1 MKKHLLLW
9 IAATALCCSCTQKKE
24 TSQPQPFKD
33 GEFKEWAQT
42 PPMGWNSWDCYGAG
56 VTEDELLGNAEF
68 MRDRLKQYG
77 YQYVVCDIQ
86 WYEPAAKGNV
96 YNNFA
101 DLCMDEYSRLIPAVN
116 RFPSSANGAG
126 FKPIADKI
134 HSMGLKF
141 GIHIMRGIPR
151 QAVHRNTRIYGTTA
165 RARDIASQF
174 SLCPWNTDM
183 YGVDTEKRGA
193 EEYYDSLFKLYASWG
208 VDFVK
213 VDDMAN
219 TEFSPQNPYSAEKEI
234 EMIRAAI
241 DRSGRDMVLSLSPGP
256 APLNK
261 AEHLSENAN
270 MWRISGD
277 FWDRWDKLLN
287 MFSLCE
293 KWYPYVK
300 DGSFPDC
307 DILPL
312 GKLCIDGSYMGDM
325 GRDSGFTK
333 EEQKTMMTLWAVF
346 RSPLFF
352 GGELRLTDNY
362 TLSLVTNPEVINVNQ
377 NSEKPLFVYNKGGIA
392 VWQTKIENCTAVAVF
407 NLSDEEKHYK
417 LSFSDLGIENVRAV
431 RDLWARKDIPKCEND
446 VAVSLKPH
454 SSEFFEIY

>member
-1 MKKHLLLW
+1 MKNF
-9 IAATALCCSCTQKKE
+9 IKK
-24 TSQPQPFKD
+24 
-33 GEFKEWAQT
+33 

-213 VDDMAN
+213 VDDIAN

-446 VAVSLKPH
+446 IAVSLKPH

>member
-1 MKKHLLLW
+1 MKDF
-9 IAATALCCSCTQKKE
+9 IKK
-24 TSQPQPFKD
+24 
-33 GEFKEWAQT
+33 

-213 VDDMAN
+213 VDDIAN

-261 AEHLSENAN
+261 AEHLSKNAN

-312 GKLCIDGSYMGDM
+312 GKLCVDGSYMGDM

-417 LSFSDLGIENVRAV
+417 LSFSDLGLENVRAV

-446 VAVSLKPH
+446 VVVSLKPH

>member
-1 MKKHLLLW
+1 MKDF
-9 IAATALCCSCTQKKE
+9 IKK
-24 TSQPQPFKD
+24 
-33 GEFKEWAQT
+33 

-213 VDDMAN
+213 VDDIAN

-417 LSFSDLGIENVRAV
+417 LKFSDLGIENVRAV
-431 RDLWARKDIPKCEND
+431 RDLWARKDIPKYEND

>member
-1 MKKHLLLW
+1 MKNF
-9 IAATALCCSCTQKKE
+9 IKK
-24 TSQPQPFKD
+24 
-33 GEFKEWAQT
+33 

-213 VDDMAN
+213 VDDIAN

-352 GGELRLTDNY
+352 GGELRLTDDY

>member
-1 MKKHLLLW
+1 MKDF
-9 IAATALCCSCTQKKE
+9 IKK
-24 TSQPQPFKD
+24 
-33 GEFKEWAQT
+33 

-213 VDDMAN
+213 VDDIAN

-241 DRSGRDMVLSLSPGP
+241 DRSGRDMILSLSPGP

-446 VAVSLKPH
+446 VTVSLKPH

>member
-1 MKKHLLLW
+1 MKDF
-9 IAATALCCSCTQKKE
+9 IKK
-24 TSQPQPFKD
+24 
-33 GEFKEWAQT
+33 

-165 RARDIASQF
+165 HARDIASQF

-213 VDDMAN
+213 VDDIAN

-446 VAVSLKPH
+446 VEVSLKPH

>member
-1 MKKHLLLW
+1 MKDF
-9 IAATALCCSCTQKKE
+9 IKK
-24 TSQPQPFKD
+24 
-33 GEFKEWAQT
+33 

-213 VDDMAN
+213 VDDIAN
-219 TEFSPQNPYSAEKEI
+219 TEFSTQNPYSAEKEI
-234 EMIRAAI
+234 EIIRAAI

-407 NLSDEEKHYK
+407 NLSDEEKHYR

>member
-1 MKKHLLLW
+1 MKDF
-9 IAATALCCSCTQKKE
+9 IKK
-24 TSQPQPFKD
+24 
-33 GEFKEWAQT
+33 
-42 PPMGWNSWDCYGAG
+42 PPMGWNSWDCYGSG

-151 QAVHRNTRIYGTTA
+151 QAVHRNTRIYGTTV

-193 EEYYDSLFKLYASWG
+193 EEYYNSLFKLYASWG

-213 VDDMAN
+213 VDDIAN

-261 AEHLSENAN
+261 AEHLSKNAN

-352 GGELRLTDNY
+352 GGELRLTDDY

-377 NSEKPLFVYNKGGIA
+377 NSEKPLFLYNKGGIA
-392 VWQTKIENCTAVAVF
+392 VWQTKTENCTAVAVF

>member
-1 MKKHLLLW
+1 MKDF
-9 IAATALCCSCTQKKE
+9 IKK
-24 TSQPQPFKD
+24 
-33 GEFKEWAQT
+33 

-151 QAVHRNTRIYGTTA
+151 QAVHRNKRIYGTTA

-213 VDDMAN
+213 VDDIAN

-234 EMIRAAI
+234 EMIRVAI

-325 GRDSGFTK
+325 GRDSGFAK

-352 GGELRLTDNY
+352 GGELRLTDDY

>member
-1 MKKHLLLW
+1 MKDF
-9 IAATALCCSCTQKKE
+9 IKK
-24 TSQPQPFKD
+24 
-33 GEFKEWAQT
+33 

-183 YGVDTEKRGA
+183 YGVNTEKRGA

-213 VDDMAN
+213 VDDIAN

>member
-1 MKKHLLLW
+1 MKDF
-9 IAATALCCSCTQKKE
+9 IKK
-24 TSQPQPFKD
+24 
-33 GEFKEWAQT
+33 

-56 VTEDELLGNAEF
+56 VTEDKLLGNAEF

-151 QAVHRNTRIYGTTA
+151 QAVHRNTCIYGTTA

-213 VDDMAN
+213 VDDIAN

-377 NSEKPLFVYNKGGIA
+377 NSEKPLLVYNKGGIA

-417 LSFSDLGIENVRAV
+417 LSFLNLGIENVRAV
-431 RDLWARKDIPKCEND
+431 RDLWARKDISKCEND
-446 VAVSLKPH
+446 VTVSLKPH

>member
-1 MKKHLLLW
+1 MKDF
-9 IAATALCCSCTQKKE
+9 IKK
-24 TSQPQPFKD
+24 
-33 GEFKEWAQT
+33 

-213 VDDMAN
+213 VDDIAN

-261 AEHLSENAN
+261 ADHLSENAN

>member
-1 MKKHLLLW
+1 MKDF
-9 IAATALCCSCTQKKE
+9 IKK
-24 TSQPQPFKD
+24 
-33 GEFKEWAQT
+33 

-126 FKPIADKI
+126 FKPLADKI

-213 VDDMAN
+213 VDDIAN

>member
-1 MKKHLLLW
+1 MKDF
-9 IAATALCCSCTQKKE
+9 IKK
-24 TSQPQPFKD
+24 
-33 GEFKEWAQT
+33 

-213 VDDMAN
+213 VDDIAN

-234 EMIRAAI
+234 EIIRAAI

-352 GGELRLTDNY
+352 GGELRLADNY

-377 NSEKPLFVYNKGGIA
+377 NSEKPLLVYNKGGIA

>member
-1 MKKHLLLW
+1 MKDF
-9 IAATALCCSCTQKKE
+9 IKK
-24 TSQPQPFKD
+24 
-33 GEFKEWAQT
+33 

-213 VDDMAN
+213 VDDIAN

-300 DGSFPDC
+300 DGSFSDC

-431 RDLWARKDIPKCEND
+431 RDLWARKDIQKCEND

-454 SSEFFEIY
+454 SSAFFEIY

>member
-1 MKKHLLLW
+1 MKDF
-9 IAATALCCSCTQKKE
+9 IKK
-24 TSQPQPFKD
+24 
-33 GEFKEWAQT
+33 

-213 VDDMAN
+213 VDDIAN

-407 NLSDEEKHYK
+407 NLSDEEKHYR

-431 RDLWARKDIPKCEND
+431 RDLWARKDISKCEND
-446 VAVSLKPH
+446 VTVSLKPH

>member
-1 MKKHLLLW
+1 MKDF
-9 IAATALCCSCTQKKE
+9 IKK
-24 TSQPQPFKD
+24 
-33 GEFKEWAQT
+33 

-56 VTEDELLGNAEF
+56 VTEEELLGNAEF

-213 VDDMAN
+213 VDDIAN

-261 AEHLSENAN
+261 AEHLSGNAN

-377 NSEKPLFVYNKGGIA
+377 NSEKPLLVYNKGGIA

-446 VAVSLKPH
+446 VTVSLKPH

>member
-1 MKKHLLLW
+1 MKDF
-9 IAATALCCSCTQKKE
+9 IKK
-24 TSQPQPFKD
+24 
-33 GEFKEWAQT
+33 

-77 YQYVVCDIQ
+77 YQYVICDIQ

-213 VDDMAN
+213 VDDIAN

-312 GKLCIDGSYMGDM
+312 GKLCVDGSYMGDM

>member
-1 MKKHLLLW
+1 MKDF
-9 IAATALCCSCTQKKE
+9 IKK
-24 TSQPQPFKD
+24 
-33 GEFKEWAQT
+33 

-213 VDDMAN
+213 VDDIAN

-417 LSFSDLGIENVRAV
+417 LNFLNFGIENVRAV
-431 RDLWARKDIPKCEND
+431 RDLWARKDISKCEND
-446 VAVSLKPH
+446 VAVFLKPH

>member
-1 MKKHLLLW
+1 MKDF
-9 IAATALCCSCTQKKE
+9 IKK
-24 TSQPQPFKD
+24 
-33 GEFKEWAQT
+33 

-213 VDDMAN
+213 VDDIAN

-325 GRDSGFTK
+325 GRDSGFTN

-417 LSFSDLGIENVRAV
+417 LKFSDLGIENVRAV
-431 RDLWARKDIPKCEND
+431 RDLWARKDIQKCEND

-454 SSEFFEIY
+454 SSAFFEIY

>member
-1 MKKHLLLW
+1 MKDF
-9 IAATALCCSCTQKKE
+9 IKK
-24 TSQPQPFKD
+24 
-33 GEFKEWAQT
+33 

-213 VDDMAN
+213 VDDIAN

-377 NSEKPLFVYNKGGIA
+377 NSEKPLLVYNKGGIA

-431 RDLWARKDIPKCEND
+431 RDLWARKDISKCEND

>member
-1 MKKHLLLW
+1 MKDF
-9 IAATALCCSCTQKKE
+9 IKK
-24 TSQPQPFKD
+24 
-33 GEFKEWAQT
+33 

-56 VTEDELLGNAEF
+56 VTEDELLGNAGF

-86 WYEPAAKGNV
+86 WYESAAKGNV

-213 VDDMAN
+213 VDDIAN

-377 NSEKPLFVYNKGGIA
+377 NSEKPLLVYNKGGIA

-417 LSFSDLGIENVRAV
+417 LSFLNLGIENVRAV
-431 RDLWARKDIPKCEND
+431 RDLWARKDISKCEND
-446 VAVSLKPH
+446 VTVSLKPH

>member
-1 MKKHLLLW
+1 MKDF
-9 IAATALCCSCTQKKE
+9 IKK
-24 TSQPQPFKD
+24 
-33 GEFKEWAQT
+33 

-213 VDDMAN
+213 VDDIAN

-261 AEHLSENAN
+261 AEHLSKNAN

-417 LSFSDLGIENVRAV
+417 LSFLNLGIENVRAV
-431 RDLWARKDIPKCEND
+431 RDLWARKDISKCEND
-446 VAVSLKPH
+446 VTVSLKPH

>member
-1 MKKHLLLW
+1 MKDF
-9 IAATALCCSCTQKKE
+9 IKK
-24 TSQPQPFKD
+24 
-33 GEFKEWAQT
+33 

-213 VDDMAN
+213 VDDIAN

-377 NSEKPLFVYNKGGIA
+377 NSEKPLLVYNKGGIA

-446 VAVSLKPH
+446 VTVSLKPH

>member
-1 MKKHLLLW
+1 MKDF
-9 IAATALCCSCTQKKE
+9 IKK
-24 TSQPQPFKD
+24 
-33 GEFKEWAQT
+33 

-213 VDDMAN
+213 VDDIAN

-454 SSEFFEIY
+454 SSEFLEIY

>member
-1 MKKHLLLW
+1 MKDFITK
-9 IAATALCCSCTQKKE
+9 
-24 TSQPQPFKD
+24 
-33 GEFKEWAQT
+33 

-68 MRDRLKQYG
+68 MRARLKQYG

-213 VDDMAN
+213 VDDIAN

-234 EMIRAAI
+234 EMIRDAI

-446 VAVSLKPH
+446 VTVSLKPH

>member
-1 MKKHLLLW
+1 MKDF
-9 IAATALCCSCTQKKE
+9 IKK
-24 TSQPQPFKD
+24 
-33 GEFKEWAQT
+33 

-77 YQYVVCDIQ
+77 YQYVICDIQ

-213 VDDMAN
+213 VDDIAN

-261 AEHLSENAN
+261 AEHLSKNAN

-446 VAVSLKPH
+446 VTVSLKPH

>member
-1 MKKHLLLW
+1 MKDF
-9 IAATALCCSCTQKKE
+9 IKK
-24 TSQPQPFKD
+24 
-33 GEFKEWAQT
+33 

-68 MRDRLKQYG
+68 MLDRLKQYG

-213 VDDMAN
+213 VDDIAN

-261 AEHLSENAN
+261 AEHLSKNAN

-352 GGELRLTDNY
+352 GGELRLTDDY

-392 VWQTKIENCTAVAVF
+392 VWHTKIENCTAVAVF

-417 LSFSDLGIENVRAV
+417 LSFLNLGIENVRAV

-446 VAVSLKPH
+446 VTVSLKPH

>member
-1 MKKHLLLW
+1 MKDF
-9 IAATALCCSCTQKKE
+9 IKK
-24 TSQPQPFKD
+24 
-33 GEFKEWAQT
+33 

-193 EEYYDSLFKLYASWG
+193 VEYYDSLFKLYASWG

-213 VDDMAN
+213 VDDIAN

-234 EMIRAAI
+234 EMIRSAI

-293 KWYPYVK
+293 KWYSYVK

-377 NSEKPLFVYNKGGIA
+377 NSEKPLLVYNKGGIA

-407 NLSDEEKHYK
+407 NLSDEENRHILK
-417 LSFSDLGIENVRAV
+417 LSDLGIENVRAV

-446 VAVSLKPH
+446 VTVSLKPH